1 MVYFLTNNEFKDVG
15 IHRIDL
21 NIRTAERPKS
31 AVLERV
37 WLDRYEAAPGET
49 LRLKLFIKSYRGE
62 SRVEEIPFLA
72 PNLPPGSEFNLVV
85 ADTRSLRQVELG
97 QYRTSGIVP
106 RSLEQLVRLLNNLR
120 KNNRVYF
127 KIVAARPGLFLR
139 GEEMP
144 NLTPAMKS
152 LFASPRAAATAPVE
166 ISVST
171 LREYQMPVPFAFEGL
186 AVIPLKIRN

>member
-1 MVYFLTNNEFKDVG
+1 
-15 IHRIDL
+15 
-21 NIRTAERPKS
+21 
-31 AVLERV
+31 
-37 WLDRYEAAPGET
+37 
-49 LRLKLFIKSYRGE
+49 
-62 SRVEEIPFLA
+62 
-72 PNLPPGSEFNLVV
+72 V

>member
-1 MVYFLTNNEFKDVG
+1 LTNNEFKDVG

-21 NIRTAERPKS
+21 NIRTSERPKS